1 MPKRPKAQRMPS
13 ADILLSSLR
22 TNAMPGMTRD
32 RGGSLAQAC
41 SVCLDDQGHAIV
53 LSLNVVGNF
62 AGPLSVR
69 RLSVT
74 DQMKATF
81 GLETKATEEGASC
94 LAILLLLHHTGR
106 TVAWESKGFNGYDYF
121 LGSDP
126 NFPFR
131 GGARMEVSG
140 LRNATDAQITQR
152 ANEKRER
159 YESYN
164 HLATGYIVVVE
175 FSRPEVRVIELWT
188 PEN

>member
-1 MPKRPKAQRMPS
+1 MAKRPKAQRTPS
-13 ADILLSSLR
+13 ADLLLSSLR

-41 SVCLDDQGHAIV
+41 SVCLDDQGHSIIFP
-53 LSLNVVGNF
+53 LNVVGEF
-62 AGPLSVR
+62 AGTMSVR
-69 RLSVT
+69 RLAVT

-106 TVAWESKGFNGYDYF
+106 PVAWESKGFNGYDYF
-121 LGSDP
+121 LGHDP
-126 NFPFR
+126 SFPFR

-140 LRNATDAQITQR
+140 LRNATDAQINQR
-152 ANEKRER
+152 VQEKRER
-159 YESYN
+159 YEQYN

-175 FSRPEVRVIELWT
+175 FSRPEVRVLELWT
-188 PEN
+188 QEN